1 MMAYLEGMAVI
12 IGYFAEP
19 SAPSIQPANLYIAS
33 GEFATCEEA
42 LITAH
47 HTAHRLQAHSFV
59 IDFADGT
66 SERHVRDEDGWR
78 REDA

>member
-1 MMAYLEGMAVI
+1 MAYLGGMAVI
-12 IGYFAEP
+12 IGYFAEA
-19 SAPSIQPANLYIAS
+19 SAPSVQPANLYIAS

-47 HTAHRLQAHSFV
+47 HTADRLLAHSFV

-66 SERHVRDEDGWR
+66 SERHVRDGDGWR
-78 REDA
+78 P

>member
-1 MMAYLEGMAVI
+1 MAVI

-19 SAPSIQPANLYIAS
+19 LAPSVQPANLYIAS
-33 GEFATCEEA
+33 GEFATYDEA

-47 HTAHRLQAHSFV
+47 RTADQIQAHSFV

-78 REDA
+78 RLDT